1 MVKESF
7 REDLEVH
14 FKVMMDKKDWC
25 RNDMKEFYLG
35 EHLFV
40 SSYLDG
46 ITEKMRDMES
56 TFYSLEEVNRSRP
69 IKIGLHTMPQSITIF
84 CSELIESITEFW

>member
-1 MVKESF
+1 MLYLSLFPDKSSLRNEVGWELQRFHDESLESMVKESF

-40 SSYLDG
+40 
-46 ITEKMRDMES
+46 
-56 TFYSLEEVNRSRP
+56 
-69 IKIGLHTMPQSITIF
+69 
-84 CSELIESITEFW
+84 